1 MELKFKDIK
10 EMQEYFCES
19 DKNRDEIFTS
29 LFLCLQKGILN
40 KEDSVPFA
48 NIEFETGSSMQL
60 NCEKEDFNLI
70 LNNCLSYFEDA
81 EKYERCAEVLKLIE
95 RAKLY

>member
-1 MELKFKDIK
+1 
-10 EMQEYFCES
+10 MQEYFFES

-40 KEDSVPFA
+40 KEDSVAFA

>member
-10 EMQEYFCES
+10 EMQEYFFES

-40 KEDSVPFA
+40 KED
-48 NIEFETGSSMQL
+48 
-60 NCEKEDFNLI
+60 FNLI
-70 LNNCLSYFEDA
+70 LNNCLNYFEDM